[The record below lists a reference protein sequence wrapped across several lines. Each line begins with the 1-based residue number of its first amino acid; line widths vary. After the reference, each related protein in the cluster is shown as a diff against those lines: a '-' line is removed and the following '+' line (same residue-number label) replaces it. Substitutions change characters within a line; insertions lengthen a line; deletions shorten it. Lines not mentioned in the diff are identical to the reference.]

1 MSERIVLKARYILIS
16 SEEKIENGFVIVSN
30 GLIEKTGK
38 AEELKVDS
46 TTVTF
51 DFGDA
56 IICPG
61 FINTH
66 THAAMVGMRG
76 MADDLPLKTWLEKY
90 VWPTELKLVNRDFI
104 SKTVPLALAEMI
116 SSGTTTFVDMYFFE
130 DLTAEIVKDVGMRAV
145 LGEGIIDGPTP
156 AFESSGKTFDFVE
169 SFIQNYEKDEFIYPA
184 VAPHAPYTTDKEALL
199 KSANLAEKYGVPL
212 LIHVAETQWEF
223 EEIKKLYGLS
233 PFSFLES
240 IGFLN
245 KRVISAHSVWV
256 DESEFDIIKRREVNI
271 SHNPESNAKLA
282 SGIAPLAEFLKKGIN
297 VCLGTDGACSN
308 NNLDIIEEMRTA
320 SFLQKVKYM
329 NPESLSARELFK
341 IATENGA
348 RALGLEEKLGT
359 LDPGKWADL
368 IVIDL
373 ESPGLQP
380 VFDPYSHIVYASKS
394 ADVKATMVNGRFL
407 YMGGEFQTIALD
419 TVLHNIK
426 GIEKLIRKEIFNE
439 V

>member
-426 GIEKLIRKEIFNE
+426 EIEKLIRKEIFNE

>member
-426 GIEKLIRKEIFNE
+426 EIEKLIRKEIFNE
-439 V
+439 A

>member
-297 VCLGTDGACSN
+297 VCLGTDVACSN

-439 V
+439 A

>member
-439 V
+439 A